1 MKVYKNKGIKENN
14 NIMKKIILPMLALFA
29 GVAFTACEDQ
39 LDIPQKAALTTE
51 TYYTTDND
59 ALAALASA
67 YENFQVNTVG
77 RTTLGPGIY
86 TPARVLA
93 NHPGDDV
100 NYGGQ
105 CYGDHEFGGSIDEFR
120 YLHTPEA
127 INFHYKGIYLS
138 LFCDNIILDQ
148 FAEPATDYQKDC
160 VAQARVLRAYNY
172 FLLAQYWGTPPF
184 VDHVIGTSDVP
195 TNSDLDP
202 RPEAPKSQQEYYKW
216 VASECLTAANDL
228 AERAST
234 SDKEGAY
241 KVTKGF
247 AYALAGKALMF
258 AEDWSGAMSALKKVI
273 DSGKYALV
281 SGAEFKDMFHIQGD
295 GNPEKIFEV
304 NLRYNAAAGE
314 WSSGGGMGWNNH
326 STWMEPQC
334 FQIRSDKFK
343 KQPLANYTDK
353 VAGWGSIGLP
363 EWYSEAFVENDGLDS
378 WRLNATMVNIENL
391 VYGETGD
398 PLIDE
403 YYSKLP
409 KMSHAE
415 RVASNAIGI
424 TAQDGHY
431 GQSFWVPIKHVV
443 RVGDAVEAGGS
454 YSSVH
459 RLNNIIIM
467 RYAEVLL
474 NYAECCIRAG
484 KADEAKQYLNMIQER
499 AGSKTVT
506 SGTPTIVD
514 LMKEKSF
521 EMWFEGCRYQ
531 DLLRWNK
538 LNGGEQYVKDCMN
551 HLKKQGTHIPH
562 LYDKLF
568 RAPEASDVD
577 VVWQYGNEANSR
589 FWIGHTH
596 EAQDAG
602 FEVGWQEKHNLFPY
616 PTNVLENN
624 PALHQNPGWPAP
636 TFEDSAE

>member
-1 MKVYKNKGIKENN
+1 MKNCKIDR
-14 NIMKKIILPMLALFA
+14 IMKKIVFSMLALVA
-29 GVAFTACEDQ
+29 GAAAFTSCEDQ

-51 TYYTTDND
+51 TYYQTDKD
-59 ALAALASA
+59 AMAALASA

-105 CYGDHEFGGSIDEFR
+105 CYGDHEFGGSVDEFR
-120 YLHTPEA
+120 FLHTPEA
-127 INFHYKGIYLS
+127 INYHYKGIYLS
-138 LFCDNIILDQ
+138 LFCDNIVIEK
-148 FAEPATDYQKDC
+148 FAEPASDFQKQA
-160 VAQARVLRAYNY
+160 VAEARVLRAYNF
-172 FLLAQYWGTPPF
+172 FLLACYWGTPPF
-184 VDHVIGTSDVP
+184 VDHTMTTSEVP
-195 TNSDLDP
+195 TNSEYDA
-202 RPEAPKSQQEYYKW
+202 RPEAPKSQQEYFLW
-216 VASECLTAANDL
+216 VAQECEKAA
-228 AERAST
+228 AEGLIERKSAD
-234 SDKEGAY
+234 DKEGAY
-241 KVTKGF
+241 RVTKGF
-247 AYALAGKALMF
+247 AYALAGKAYMF
-258 AEDWSGAMSALKKVI
+258 AGEWDKAKQCLKKVI

-281 SGAEFKDMFHIQGD
+281 PGDQFMDQFHIQGD
-295 GNPEKIFEV
+295 GSPEKIFEV
-304 NLRYNAAAGE
+304 NIRYNAAAGE

-343 KQPLANYTDK
+343 KPPLNAYTDK

-363 EWYSEAFVENDGLDS
+363 KWYADEFVENDGLES
-378 WRLNATMVNIENL
+378 KRLNATMVNIENL
-391 VYGETGD
+391 VYGETGID
-398 PLIDE
+398 LIDT

-409 KMSHAE
+409 SMSHADK
-415 RVASNAIGI
+415 VASTAIGI
-424 TAQDGHY
+424 NAQDGHY
-431 GQSFWVPIKHVV
+431 GQTFWVPLKHIV
-443 RVGDAVEAGGS
+443 RAGDAVEDGSS

-474 NYAECCIRAG
+474 NYAECCLRTGDA
-484 KADEAKQYLNMIQER
+484 ATAKTYINQIQER
-499 AGSKTVT
+499 AGSKTI
-506 SGTPTIVD
+506 SGSVD
-514 LMKEKSF
+514 LVTLKKEKSY

-531 DLLRWNK
+531 DLLRWSK
-538 LNGGEQYVKDCMN
+538 LDSDQYTKDCME

-577 VVWQYGNEANSR
+577 VIWQYGSESNSR

-602 FEVGWQEKHNLFPY
+602 FEVGWQEKHRLFPY
-616 PTNVLENN
+616 PTTVLENN
-624 PALHQNPGWPAP
+624 PELHQNPGWPAP
-636 TFEDSAE
+636 TFGGGDSDSAE

>member
-1 MKVYKNKGIKENN
+1 
-14 NIMKKIILPMLALFA
+14 MLALFA

-51 TYYTTDND
+51 TYYKTDND

-120 YLHTPEA
+120 FLHTPEA

-148 FAEPATDYQKDC
+148 FDNPTTDIQKEC

-172 FLLAQYWGTPPF
+172 FLLACYWGTPPF

-195 TNSDLDP
+195 TNSDLDE
-202 RPEAPKSQQEYYKW
+202 RPEAPKSQQEYFKW
-216 VASECLTAANDL
+216 VAAECLKAVPDL
-228 AERAST
+228 AERKAT
-234 SDKEGAY
+234 TDKEGTY
-241 KVTKGF
+241 KITKGF

-258 AEDWSGAMSALKKVI
+258 AEDWAGAKDALKKVI

-281 SGAEFKDMFHIQGD
+281 SGDEFKDMFHIQGD

-304 NLRYNAAAGE
+304 NIRYNAAAGE

-343 KQPLANYTDK
+343 RPPLAKYTDG

-378 WRLNATMVNIENL
+378 KRLNATMINIENM
-391 VYGETGD
+391 VYGETGNE
-398 PLIDE
+398 LIDG
-403 YYSKLP
+403 YYVKLANMTHDE
-409 KMSHAE
+409 K
-415 RVASNAIGI
+415 VKNDKIGI
-424 TAQDGHY
+424 EAQDGHY
-431 GQSFWVPIKHVV
+431 GQSFWIPMKHIV
-443 RVGDAVEAGGS
+443 RVGDAVEGGGT

-474 NYAECCIRAG
+474 NYAECCLRTGDA
-484 KADEAKQYLNMIQER
+484 ATAKTYINQIQER
-499 AGSKTVT
+499 AGSKTI
-506 SGTPTIVD
+506 SGSVD
-514 LMKEKSF
+514 LVTLKKEKSF

-531 DLLRWNK
+531 DLLRWSK
-538 LNGGEQYVKDCMN
+538 LDSDQYTKDCMD
-551 HLKKQGTHIPH
+551 HLKNQGKHIPH
-562 LYDKLF
+562 LYDKVF
-568 RAPEASDVD
+568 REPTSEDVD
-577 VVWQYGNEANSR
+577 VVWQNGNKDNSR

-602 FEVGWQEKHNLFPY
+602 FEVGWQEKHRLFPY

-636 TFEDSAE
+636 TFDGGDAAAE

>member
-1 MKVYKNKGIKENN
+1 
-14 NIMKKIILPMLALFA
+14 MLALFA

-51 TYYTTDND
+51 TYYKTDND

-120 YLHTPEA
+120 FLHTPEA

-148 FAEPATDYQKDC
+148 FDNPTTDIQKEC

-172 FLLAQYWGTPPF
+172 FLLACYWGTPPF

-195 TNSDLDP
+195 TNSDLDE
-202 RPEAPKSQQEYYKW
+202 RPEAPKSQQEYFKW
-216 VASECLTAANDL
+216 VAAECLKAVPDL
-228 AERAST
+228 AERKAT
-234 SDKEGAY
+234 TDKEGTY
-241 KVTKGF
+241 KITKGF

-258 AEDWSGAMSALKKVI
+258 AEDWAGAKDALKKVI

-281 SGAEFKDMFHIQGD
+281 SGDEFKDMFHIQGD

-304 NLRYNAAAGE
+304 NIRYNAAAGE

-343 KQPLANYTDK
+343 RPPLAKYTDG

-378 WRLNATMVNIENL
+378 KRLNATMINIENM
-391 VYGETGD
+391 VYGETGNE
-398 PLIDE
+398 LIDG
-403 YYSKLP
+403 YYVKLANMTHDE
-409 KMSHAE
+409 K
-415 RVASNAIGI
+415 VKNDKIGI
-424 TAQDGHY
+424 EAQDGHY
-431 GQSFWVPIKHVV
+431 GQSFWIPMKHIV
-443 RVGDAVEAGGS
+443 RVGDAVEGGGT

-467 RYAEVLL
+467 RYAEVLF
-474 NYAECCIRAG
+474 NYAECCLRTGDA
-484 KADEAKQYLNMIQER
+484 ATAKTYINQIQER
-499 AGSKTVT
+499 AGSKTI
-506 SGTPTIVD
+506 SGSVD
-514 LMKEKSF
+514 LVTLKKEKSF

-531 DLLRWNK
+531 DLLRWSK
-538 LNGGEQYVKDCMN
+538 LDSDQYTKDCMD
-551 HLKKQGTHIPH
+551 HLKNQGKHIPH
-562 LYDKLF
+562 LYDKVF
-568 RAPEASDVD
+568 REPTSEDVD
-577 VVWQYGNEANSR
+577 VVWQNGNKDNSR

-602 FEVGWQEKHNLFPY
+602 FEVGWQEKHRLFPY

-636 TFEDSAE
+636 TFDGGDAAAE

>member
-1 MKVYKNKGIKENN
+1 MKR
-14 NIMKKIILPMLALFA
+14 IILPMLALFA

-51 TYYTTDND
+51 TYYKTDND

-138 LFCDNIILDQ
+138 LFCDNVILDQ
-148 FAEPATDYQKDC
+148 FDNPTTDLQKEC

-172 FLLAQYWGTPPF
+172 FLLACYWGTPPF

-195 TNSDLDP
+195 TNSDLDE
-202 RPEAPKSQQEYYKW
+202 RPEAPKSQQEYFKW
-216 VASECLTAANDL
+216 VAAECLKAVPDL
-228 AERAST
+228 AERKAT
-234 SDKEGAY
+234 TDKEGTY
-241 KVTKGF
+241 KITKGF

-258 AEDWSGAMSALKKVI
+258 AEDWAGAKDALKKVI

-281 SGAEFKDMFHIQGD
+281 SGDEFKDMFHIQGD

-304 NLRYNAAAGE
+304 NIRYNAAAGE

-363 EWYSEAFVENDGLDS
+363 EWYVNAFLENDGTDS
-378 WRLNATMVNIENL
+378 KRLNATMINIENM

-403 YYSKLP
+403 YYSKLS

-431 GQSFWVPIKHVV
+431 GQSFWIPMKHVV
-443 RVGDAVEAGGS
+443 RVGDAVEGGGT

-474 NYAECCIRAG
+474 NYAECCLRTGDATT
-484 KADEAKQYLNMIQER
+484 AKTYINQIQER
-499 AGSKTVT
+499 AGSKTI
-506 SGTPTIVD
+506 SGSVD
-514 LMKEKSF
+514 LVTLKKEKSF

-531 DLLRWNK
+531 DLLRWSK
-538 LNGGEQYVKDCMN
+538 LDSDQYTKDCMD
-551 HLKKQGTHIPH
+551 HLKNQGKHIPH

-568 RAPEASDVD
+568 REPTSEDVD
-577 VVWQYGNEANSR
+577 VVWQYGNKDNSR

-602 FEVGWQEKHNLFPY
+602 FEVGWQEKHRLFPY

-636 TFEDSAE
+636 TFDGGDAAAE

>member
-1 MKVYKNKGIKENN
+1 
-14 NIMKKIILPMLALFA
+14 MLALFA

-51 TYYTTDND
+51 TYYKTDND

-138 LFCDNIILDQ
+138 LFCDNVILDQ
-148 FAEPATDYQKDC
+148 FDNPTTDLQKEC

-172 FLLAQYWGTPPF
+172 FLLACYWGTPPF

-195 TNSDLDP
+195 TNSDLDE
-202 RPEAPKSQQEYYKW
+202 RPEAPKSQQEYFKW
-216 VASECLTAANDL
+216 VAAECLKAVPDL
-228 AERAST
+228 AERKAT
-234 SDKEGAY
+234 TDKEGTY
-241 KVTKGF
+241 KITKGF

-258 AEDWSGAMSALKKVI
+258 AEDWAGAKDALKKVI

-281 SGAEFKDMFHIQGD
+281 SGDEFKDMFHIQGD

-304 NLRYNAAAGE
+304 NIRYNAAAGE

-343 KQPLANYTDK
+343 RPPLAKYTDG

-378 WRLNATMVNIENL
+378 KRLNATMINIENM
-391 VYGETGD
+391 VYGETGNE
-398 PLIDE
+398 LIDG
-403 YYSKLP
+403 YYVKLANMTHDE
-409 KMSHAE
+409 K
-415 RVASNAIGI
+415 VKNDKIGI
-424 TAQDGHY
+424 EAQDGHY
-431 GQSFWVPIKHVV
+431 GQSFWIPMKHIV
-443 RVGDAVEAGGS
+443 RVGDAVEGGGT

-467 RYAEVLL
+467 RYAEVLF
-474 NYAECCIRAG
+474 NYAECCLRTGDA
-484 KADEAKQYLNMIQER
+484 ATAKTYINQIQER
-499 AGSKTVT
+499 AGSKTI
-506 SGTPTIVD
+506 SGSVD
-514 LMKEKSF
+514 LVTLKKEKSF

-531 DLLRWNK
+531 DLLRWSK
-538 LNGGEQYVKDCMN
+538 LDSDQYTKDCMD
-551 HLKKQGTHIPH
+551 HLKNQGKHIPH
-562 LYDKLF
+562 LYDKVF
-568 RAPEASDVD
+568 REPTSEDVD
-577 VVWQYGNEANSR
+577 VVWQNGNKDNSR

-602 FEVGWQEKHNLFPY
+602 FEVGWQEKHRLFPY

-636 TFEDSAE
+636 TFDGGDAAAE

>member
-1 MKVYKNKGIKENN
+1 
-14 NIMKKIILPMLALFA
+14 MLALVA
-29 GVAFTACEDQ
+29 GAAAFTSCEDQ

-51 TYYTTDND
+51 TYYQTDKD
-59 ALAALASA
+59 AMAALASA

-105 CYGDHEFGGSIDEFR
+105 CYGDHEFGGSVDEFR
-120 YLHTPEA
+120 FLHTPEA
-127 INFHYKGIYLS
+127 INYHYKGIYLS
-138 LFCDNIILDQ
+138 LFCDNIVIEK
-148 FAEPATDYQKDC
+148 FAEPASDFQKQA
-160 VAQARVLRAYNY
+160 VAEARVLRAYNF
-172 FLLAQYWGTPPF
+172 FLLACYWGTPPF
-184 VDHVIGTSDVP
+184 VDHTMTTSEVP
-195 TNSDLDP
+195 TNSEYDA
-202 RPEAPKSQQEYYKW
+202 RPEAPKSQQEYFLW
-216 VASECLTAANDL
+216 VAQECEKAA
-228 AERAST
+228 AEGLIERKSAD
-234 SDKEGAY
+234 DKEGAY
-241 KVTKGF
+241 RVTKGF
-247 AYALAGKALMF
+247 AYALAGKAYMF
-258 AEDWSGAMSALKKVI
+258 AGEWDKAKQCLKKVI

-281 SGAEFKDMFHIQGD
+281 PGDQFMDQFHIQGD
-295 GNPEKIFEV
+295 GSPEKIFEV
-304 NLRYNAAAGE
+304 NIRYNAAAGE

-343 KQPLANYTDK
+343 KPPLNAYTDK

-363 EWYSEAFVENDGLDS
+363 KWYADEFVENDGLES
-378 WRLNATMVNIENL
+378 KRLNATMVNIENL
-391 VYGETGD
+391 VYGETGID
-398 PLIDE
+398 LIDT

-409 KMSHAE
+409 SMSHADK
-415 RVASNAIGI
+415 VASTAIGI
-424 TAQDGHY
+424 NAQDGHY
-431 GQSFWVPIKHVV
+431 GQTFWVPLKHIV
-443 RVGDAVEAGGS
+443 RAGDAVEDGSS

-474 NYAECCIRAG
+474 NYAECCLRTGDA
-484 KADEAKQYLNMIQER
+484 ATAKTYINQIQER
-499 AGSKTVT
+499 AGSKTI
-506 SGTPTIVD
+506 SGSVD
-514 LMKEKSF
+514 LVTLKKEKSY

-531 DLLRWNK
+531 DLLRWSK
-538 LNGGEQYVKDCMN
+538 LDSDQYTKDCME

-577 VVWQYGNEANSR
+577 VIWQYGSESNSR

-602 FEVGWQEKHNLFPY
+602 FEVGWQEKHRLFPY
-616 PTNVLENN
+616 PTTVLENN
-624 PALHQNPGWPAP
+624 PELHQNPGWPAP
-636 TFEDSAE
+636 TFGGGDSDSAE

>member
-1 MKVYKNKGIKENN
+1 
-14 NIMKKIILPMLALFA
+14 MLALFA

-51 TYYTTDND
+51 TYYKTDND

-120 YLHTPEA
+120 FLHTPEA

-138 LFCDNIILDQ
+138 LFCDNVILDQ
-148 FAEPATDYQKDC
+148 FDNPTTDLQKEC

-172 FLLAQYWGTPPF
+172 FLLACYWGTPPF

-195 TNSDLDP
+195 TNSDLDE
-202 RPEAPKSQQEYYKW
+202 RPEAPKSQQEYFKW
-216 VASECLTAANDL
+216 VAAECLKAVPDL
-228 AERAST
+228 AERKAT
-234 SDKEGAY
+234 TDKEGTY
-241 KVTKGF
+241 KITKGF

-258 AEDWSGAMSALKKVI
+258 AEDWAGAKDALKKVI

-281 SGAEFKDMFHIQGD
+281 SGDEFKDMFHIQGD

-304 NLRYNAAAGE
+304 NIRYNAAAGE

-343 KQPLANYTDK
+343 RPPLAKYTDG

-378 WRLNATMVNIENL
+378 KRLNATMINIENM
-391 VYGETGD
+391 VYGETGNE
-398 PLIDE
+398 LIDG
-403 YYSKLP
+403 YYVKLANMTHDE
-409 KMSHAE
+409 K
-415 RVASNAIGI
+415 VKNDKIGI
-424 TAQDGHY
+424 EAQDGHY
-431 GQSFWVPIKHVV
+431 GQSFWIPMKHIV
-443 RVGDAVEAGGS
+443 RVGDAVEGGGT

-467 RYAEVLL
+467 RYAEVLF
-474 NYAECCIRAG
+474 NYAECCLRTGDA
-484 KADEAKQYLNMIQER
+484 ATAKTYINQIQER
-499 AGSKTVT
+499 AGSKTI
-506 SGTPTIVD
+506 SGSVD
-514 LMKEKSF
+514 LVTLKKEKSF

-531 DLLRWNK
+531 DLLRWSK
-538 LNGGEQYVKDCMN
+538 LDSDQYTKDCMD
-551 HLKKQGTHIPH
+551 HLKNQGKHIPH
-562 LYDKLF
+562 LYDKVF
-568 RAPEASDVD
+568 REPTSEDVD
-577 VVWQYGNEANSR
+577 VVWQNGNKDNSR

-602 FEVGWQEKHNLFPY
+602 FEVGWQEKHRLFPY

-636 TFEDSAE
+636 TFDGGDAAAE